1 MGDVQLLF
9 KKVLERIRPSRDE
22 RKKIS
27 GTVSHIKSRLERHLP
42 KGVRMLLAGSIAK
55 NTFLHDE
62 GDIDLFLLFPKT
74 FNKEAMGE
82 LVMDTVKKEF
92 RNYEIA
98 YAEHPYARIFVNG
111 IKADIVPA
119 YNITHVA
126 HMGSAVDR
134 SKFHVNFVKKYLKSV
149 DGVLLLKKMLKSFR
163 IYGADMKSRGVSG
176 YLAEL
181 TVIKYGS
188 MEKAMEAVSKW
199 RFGEVVEINER
210 WKDREKARQKFQGA
224 PLIFIDPTDRNRN
237 VASALSAEN
246 FSRLVLLAR
255 AFAKKPDERLFFPK
269 PGKAKYMPRLIG
281 ITFKSPKI
289 IDETKYGE
297 LGRLASKAAR
307 HLESKGF
314 EVILAQAYDNGTTSA
329 CVIGVANE
337 LVGRN
342 FIRHGPPLE
351 MAEGVARF
359 VTDKAFF
366 REGRIVS
373 MAQREATVAVEEARK
388 ACASG
393 ALPKHFERRTMKVS
407 YLKKGSAAYRE
418 MERARALD
426 ELILSLQ

>member
-1 MGDVQLLF
+1 MEDALLL
-9 KKVLERIRPSRDE
+9 KRVLGRIRPSSEEKRRIND
-22 RKKIS
+22 
-27 GTVSHIKSRLERHLP
+27 TVSHIKSKLERHLP
-42 KGVRMLLAGSIAK
+42 KGIRMLLAGSIAK
-55 NTFLHDE
+55 NTFLHGE
-62 GDIDLFLLFPKT
+62 GDIDLFLLFPKS
-74 FNKEAMGE
+74 FDKEAMGK
-82 LVMDTVKKEF
+82 LVIDIVKKEF

-98 YAEHPYARIFVNG
+98 YAEHPYARIFVNK

-134 SKFHVNFVKKYLKSV
+134 SKFHVNFIKKHLKSV
-149 DGVLLLKKMLKSFR
+149 DDVLLLKKMLKSFL
-163 IYGADMKSRGVSG
+163 IYGADMKSKGVSG
-176 YLAEL
+176 YLTEL
-181 TVIKYGS
+181 IAVRYGS
-188 MEKAMEAVSKW
+188 LDKAMKAISGW
-199 RFGEVVEINER
+199 RFGEVVEISER
-210 WKDREKARQKFQGA
+210 WKDKEKAKQKFQGA

-255 AFAKKPDERLFFPK
+255 AFVKKPDEMLFFPK
-269 PGKAKYMPRLIG
+269 PKKARYMPKLIG

-314 EVILAQAYDNGTTSA
+314 EVIMTQVHDNGKASA

-342 FIRHGPPLE
+342 FLRHGPPLE

-359 VTDKAFF
+359 VTDKTFF
-366 REGRIVS
+366 REGKIVN

-418 MERARALD
+418 IERKRALD

>member
-1 MGDVQLLF
+1 MEDARPL
-9 KKVLERIRPSRDE
+9 KMVLERIRPSSKE
-22 RKKIS
+22 KEKINS
-27 GTVSHIKSRLERHLP
+27 TVSHIKSRLEQHLP

-55 NTFLHDE
+55 GTFLHGE

-74 FNKEAMGE
+74 FNKEAMGK
-82 LVMDTVKKEF
+82 LVIDIVKKEF
-92 RNYEIA
+92 RRYEIA

-134 SKFHVNFVKKYLKSV
+134 SKFHVSFVKKRLKSV
-149 DGVLLLKKMLKSFR
+149 DSVLLMKRMLKAFR
-163 IYGADMKSRGVSG
+163 IYGADMKTKGISG
-176 YLAEL
+176 YLTEL
-181 TVIKYGS
+181 IIVKYGS
-188 MEKAMEAVSKW
+188 LEKAMEAISRW
-199 RFGEVVEINER
+199 RFGEVVEIKER
-210 WKDREKARQKFQGA
+210 WKDVEKARQKFQGA
-224 PLIFIDPTDRNRN
+224 PLVFIDPTDRNRN

-255 AFAKKPDERLFFPK
+255 AFSKGADEMLFFPK
-269 PGKAKYMPRLIG
+269 QRKAKYVPRLIG

-297 LGRLASKAAR
+297 LMRLASKVAR
-307 HLESKGF
+307 RLESSGF
-314 EVILAQAYDNGTTSA
+314 EVILVGAHDNKKTST

-337 LVGRN
+337 LVGKN
-342 FIRHGPPLE
+342 FLRHGPPLE
-351 MAEGVARF
+351 IAEGVARF
-359 VTDKAFF
+359 VTERTFF
-366 REGRIVS
+366 KEGKIFN
-373 MAQREATVAVEEARK
+373 MAQREATLAVEEARK

-418 MERARALD
+418 MERGRALD

>member
-1 MGDVQLLF
+1 MGDAKSLS
-9 KKVLERIRPSRDE
+9 KSVLERIRPSNEE
-22 RKKIS
+22 RKRINE
-27 GTVSHIKSRLERHLP
+27 TVLHIKSRLERHLP
-42 KGVRMLLAGSIAK
+42 KGVKMLLAGSIAK
-55 NTFLHDE
+55 NTFLHGE

-74 FNKEAMGE
+74 FDKEAMGK
-82 LVMDTVKKEF
+82 LVIDIVKKEF
-92 RNYEIA
+92 KNYEIA
-98 YAEHPYARIFVNG
+98 YAEHPYARIFVNS

-149 DGVLLLKKMLKSFR
+149 DSVLLLKKMLKSFR
-163 IYGADMKSRGVSG
+163 IYGADMKSKGVSG
-176 YLAEL
+176 YLTEL
-181 TVIKYGS
+181 IIVKYGS

-199 RFGEVVEINER
+199 KFNEVIEINER
-210 WKDREKARQKFQGA
+210 WNDKEKARQKFQGA
-224 PLIFIDPTDRNRN
+224 PMIFIDPTDRNRN

-255 AFAKKPDERLFFPK
+255 AYSKGPDERLFFPK
-269 PGKAKYMPRLIG
+269 PSKAKYMPRLIG

-297 LGRLASKAAR
+297 LGRLASKIAR

-314 EVILAQAYDNGTTSA
+314 EVILAQAYDNGTVSA
-329 CVIGVANE
+329 CAIGIANE

-359 VTDKAFF
+359 VTDKTFF
-366 REGRIVS
+366 KEGRIMS

-407 YLKKGSAAYRE
+407 YLEKKSAAYKE
-418 MERARALD
+418 IERGRALD